1 MFGSST
7 ISGAGQLAQRFEPVC
22 VARPPPFF
30 AAAMGKQMKRPAA
43 CTLNESIH
51 ALEDA
56 ADNASKRSKGKG
68 EKWAKLKARGALPAH
83 IEEYYNN
90 VPDGVNPREH
100 RTDVINRLFTQT
112 KDGKYIMNTND
123 VMFKQSLAV
132 YNKKYSRDEEIGV
145 AKTVFIAKHFHG
157 DEKAFDRAVEKGDVH
172 CKEHNGKEF
181 YAFQQVIMGSEG
193 GYKEE
198 HQMDN
203 TKKLSRK
210 EAMQLESMMT
220 QLKWTWKKAMS
231 DDAIMDGEISDPMKK
246 LLRDALN
253 SQNKLAAEGLKMLKN
268 DGKVFAVEDSKQIRQ
283 TVQACQ
289 QLALA
294 LQHLIDL
301 GILPKEEK
309 LTQASLENFLK
320 ETASTT
326 QQSNELIESMKGK
339 VRASKN

>member
-1 MFGSST
+1 
-7 ISGAGQLAQRFEPVC
+7 
-22 VARPPPFF
+22 
-30 AAAMGKQMKRPAA
+30 
-43 CTLNESIH
+43 
-51 ALEDA
+51 
-56 ADNASKRSKGKG
+56 
-68 EKWAKLKARGALPAH
+68 
-83 IEEYYNN
+83 YYNN

-100 RTDVINRLFTQT
+100 KTDVINRLFTQT

-132 YNKKYSRDEEIGV
+132 YNKKYSRDEEIG
-145 AKTVFIAKHFHG
+145 
-157 DEKAFDRAVEKGDVH
+157 
-172 CKEHNGKEF
+172 EF

-198 HQMDN
+198 HQMEN
-203 TKKLSRK
+203 AKKLGRR

-220 QLKWTWKKAMS
+220 QLKWSWKKAMS

-339 VRASKN
+339 IRASKN